1 MNESNVLL
9 KSKKISGVGVKTLE
23 KLEKLNIFTVHD
35 LLFHLPYKYFNKTKL
50 YNIQDII
57 LGDYVLLEIKVLQVK
72 INPKNRSLVLYG
84 SDNTGI
90 IEIRFKYFNNSQYEH
105 FSSLPTLRIFGEIRY
120 GSKYLALYHP
130 EYTEVSDTQEIET
143 ENTLTPIY
151 RLTDK
156 LSQKKLQDIIKAVL
170 NFETKEYFSDDFLRK
185 YNLLDINLSL
195 KTVHAPSPNDDVF
208 QLENKIHPAIK
219 RLIFEE
225 LLANKFAML
234 NLKDKNQKY
243 LAYSITNQD
252 LDLINRFKK
261 LLSFELTNAQNKV
274 IKDIVGDLNLNKPM
288 QRLIQGDV
296 GSGKTVV
303 AAIAM
308 LFIIQNNMQ
317 AAFMAPTEILA
328 EQHYKSISELFF
340 KLDISVELLISKI
353 TVKNKKKI
361 KEKIKSGDIQVI
373 IGTHAV
379 IQKDVEFKNLNLII
393 IDEQHKFGVEQRLAL
408 WKKSLN
414 NNYIAHQ
421 LIMTATPI
429 PRTLAQTSYSDLDI
443 SVIDELP
450 KGRKAI
456 QTIVVP
462 DLKKELIVSRIKN
475 ICEKNQQIYWVCPLI
490 EESEVLEC
498 QAAEQS
504 YIELKDA
511 LPDLNIGLVHGRIDK
526 NKKTEV
532 MQDFINNKIN
542 ILVATTVIEVGVNV
556 PNATLMVIEN
566 AERLGLAQLHQLRG
580 RVGRGSDAS
589 FCVLMYKTPLSQNG
603 KARLEIL
610 RATNDGFKIA
620 EKDLELRGFGQI
632 YGVKQTGAWQLKI
645 ADLIRDKDI
654 LEQVNNAMNDIK
666 DINIINKLIDRWVLF
681 SDEYSKI

>member
-90 IEIRFKYFNNSQYEH
+90 IEIRFKYFNSSQYEH

-243 LAYSITNQD
+243 LAYSIKNQD
-252 LDLINRFKK
+252 LDLINKF
-261 LLSFELTNAQNKV
+261 
-274 IKDIVGDLNLNKPM
+274 
-288 QRLIQGDV
+288 
-296 GSGKTVV
+296 KTVV

>member
-1 MNESNVLL
+1 
-9 KSKKISGVGVKTLE
+9 
-23 KLEKLNIFTVHD
+23 
-35 LLFHLPYKYFNKTKL
+35 
-50 YNIQDII
+50 
-57 LGDYVLLEIKVLQVK
+57 
-72 INPKNRSLVLYG
+72 
-84 SDNTGI
+84 
-90 IEIRFKYFNNSQYEH
+90 
-105 FSSLPTLRIFGEIRY
+105 
-120 GSKYLALYHP
+120 
-130 EYTEVSDTQEIET
+130 
-143 ENTLTPIY
+143 
-151 RLTDK
+151 
-156 LSQKKLQDIIKAVL
+156 
-170 NFETKEYFSDDFLRK
+170 
-185 YNLLDINLSL
+185 
-195 KTVHAPSPNDDVF
+195 
-208 QLENKIHPAIK
+208 
-219 RLIFEE
+219 
-225 LLANKFAML
+225 
-234 NLKDKNQKY
+234 
-243 LAYSITNQD
+243 
-252 LDLINRFKK
+252 
-261 LLSFELTNAQNKV
+261 
-274 IKDIVGDLNLNKPM
+274 
-288 QRLIQGDV
+288 
-296 GSGKTVV
+296 
-303 AAIAM
+303 
-308 LFIIQNNMQ
+308 MQ

-328 EQHYKSISELFF
+328 EQHYKSISELFS

-353 TVKNKKKI
+353 TLKNKKKI